1 MSLHT
6 IAHSYTSFSLKI
18 LRSFHRAFRIF
29 EHKQLRTYRMM
40 KREITILVAMVFLG
54 LGSSCKDTTPA
65 PALEQFEE
73 AISELPIDR
82 LNLPDGFSIEVY
94 ADGLDG
100 ARSMAMGDNG
110 TLFVG
115 TRNEK
120 TVYAVQDLDKDY
132 KADHIKVLDSTLE
145 VPNGIAF
152 KDGSLYV
159 AEVGRL
165 LRYDGIE
172 ANLDAPQE
180 PVVVYDD
187 YPTEF
192 HHGWKYIAFGPDNKL
207 YVPVGAPCNIC
218 DSTVADQR
226 YATITRMDAD
236 GSNREIVA
244 HGVRNTVGF
253 TWHPQTQ
260 ELWFTDN
267 GRDMMGDDIPPCELN
282 RLETVGQHFGYPFCH
297 GGTIPDPEFGADRSC
312 DEFTPPVQAMGAHT
326 APLAVKFYTGSMF
339 PERYKNFAFV
349 AEHGSW
355 NRSKKVGYRI
365 SLVELEGNTAKS
377 YTTFID
383 GWLDDASQDQF
394 GRPVD
399 MLFLDDGS
407 MLISDDYG
415 DAIYRVTY
423 DGDAVAMK

>member
-1 MSLHT
+1 M
-6 IAHSYTSFSLKI
+6 IALSHKI
-18 LRSFHRAFRIF
+18 CCV
-29 EHKQLRTYRMM
+29 
-40 KREITILVAMVFLG
+40 ILVICCSIFIG
-54 LGSSCKDTTPA
+54 CRETPKESNT
-65 PALEQFEE
+65 PNPTEFEE
-73 AISELPIDR
+73 PISDLPIER
-82 LNLPDGFSIEVY
+82 LNLPEGFTIEVY

-100 ARSMAMGDNG
+100 ARSMAMGDEG

-120 TVYAVQDLDKDY
+120 TVYAVQDFDHDY
-132 KADHIKVLDSTLE
+132 KADHIKVVDSTLE
-145 VPNGIAF
+145 VPNGVAF
-152 KDGSLYV
+152 RNGSLYV

-165 LRYDGIE
+165 LRYDNIE
-172 ANLDAPQE
+172 SQLDNPTE

-192 HHGWKYIAFGPDNKL
+192 HHGWKYIAFGPDDKL

-218 DSTVADQR
+218 DSTVSDQR
-226 YATITRMDAD
+226 YATITRMDPD
-236 GSNREIVA
+236 GGNREIYA

-253 TWHPQTQ
+253 TWHPETK

-282 RLETVGQHFGYPFCH
+282 RVEEVGQHYGYPFCH
-297 GGTIPDPEFGADRSC
+297 GSNIPDPEFGKQRPCSDFKS
-312 DEFTPPVQAMGAHT
+312 PVQEMGPHT
-326 APLAVKFYTGSMF
+326 APLAVKFYRGNMF
-339 PERYKNFAFV
+339 PEKYKNYAFV

-365 SLVELEGNTAKS
+365 SLVELDGNEAIG

-383 GWLDDASQDQF
+383 GWLDHESQEQF

-399 MLFLDDGS
+399 ILILDDGS

-423 DGDAVAMK
+423 SGDKVAMK

>member
-1 MSLHT
+1 MKTTTVSSILL
-6 IAHSYTSFSLKI
+6 IAILFTFSY
-18 LRSFHRAFRIF
+18 
-29 EHKQLRTYRMM
+29 
-40 KREITILVAMVFLG
+40 
-54 LGSSCKDTTPA
+54 SCKQKANETKS
-65 PALEQFEE
+65 EE
-73 AISELPIDR
+73 VIQYDEPVSELPIEK
-82 LNLPDGFSIEVY
+82 LNLPDGFKIEVY
-94 ADGLDG
+94 ADNLDG

-115 TRNEK
+115 TRNDK

-132 KADHIKVLDSTLE
+132 RADHIRVLDSTLE

-152 KDGSLYV
+152 RNGSLYV

-165 LRYDGIE
+165 LRYDDIE
-172 ANLDAPQE
+172 ANLDSIPE

-192 HHGWKYIAFGPDNKL
+192 HHGWKYIAFGPDDKL

-218 DSTVADQR
+218 DSTISDKR
-226 YATITRMDAD
+226 YATITRMNPD
-236 GSNREIVA
+236 GSNREIYA
-244 HGVRNTVGF
+244 NGVRNSVGF
-253 TWHPQTQ
+253 TWHPETK

-282 RLETVGQHFGYPFCH
+282 RVTEAGQHFGYPFCH
-297 GGTIPDPEFGADRSC
+297 GGTVKDPEFGNQRPCSDFIA
-312 DEFTPPVQAMGAHT
+312 PVQALGAHV
-326 APLAVKFYTGSMF
+326 APLGVKFNTGTMF
-339 PERYKNFAFV
+339 PDSYKNSAFI

-365 SLVELEGNTAKS
+365 SLVTLEDNKAVS
-377 YTTFID
+377 YETFLD
-383 GWLDDASQDQF
+383 GWLDEESQEAF
-394 GRPVD
+394 SRPVD
-399 MLFLDDGS
+399 LLFLEDGS

-423 DGDAVAMK
+423 NSDVNIASN